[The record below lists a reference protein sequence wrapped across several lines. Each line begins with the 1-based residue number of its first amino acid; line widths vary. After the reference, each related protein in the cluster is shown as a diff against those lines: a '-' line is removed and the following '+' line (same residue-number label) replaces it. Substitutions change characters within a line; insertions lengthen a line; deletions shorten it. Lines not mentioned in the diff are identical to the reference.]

1 MVLYSSGSEQI
12 KRDYVIGFT
21 KVAVIV
27 SDIVRSVG

>member
-12 KRDYVIGFT
+12 ERDYVTGLT

-27 SDIVRSVG
+27 SDSSKC